1 METMFLIQEINN
13 IKTEMRLHM
22 RPLKT
27 VLLVDRSP
35 TTALTSDLNRVC
47 VSVARLCSQAEDILK
62 YVRCQ

>member
-1 METMFLIQEINN
+1 METMFLIKEINN

-47 VSVARLCSQAEDILK
+47 VSVARLCSH
-62 YVRCQ
+62 